1 MWVYYFSRSKL
12 EQTVH
17 QTITFFNQQMA
28 VFSEKREANPFVK
41 ARDIIEIN
49 PAKISWNHNFL
60 QDITR
65 GKKYEYSENRRVR
78 AMYRPYCKAWL
89 YFDSDLN
96 ARQYQN
102 RRIFPD
108 KTVSNLM
115 ICVSGLG
122 GNKDSSTIIVDS
134 IVDLN

>member
-1 MWVYYFSRSKL
+1 
-12 EQTVH
+12 
-17 QTITFFNQQMA
+17 
-28 VFSEKREANPFVK
+28 
-41 ARDIIEIN
+41 
-49 PAKISWNHNFL
+49 
-60 QDITR
+60 
-65 GKKYEYSENRRVR
+65 
-78 AMYRPYCKAWL
+78 MYRPYCKAWL

-134 IVDLN
+134 IVDLNCLEAGAQCFPLYYYEERKNTTLSLFDKPNEGNHIRRDGVSDFILKRARGQYGKNVAKEDIFPIFR